1 MLLVYKILERCYEY
15 SFLKKVCFSLT
26 ETKNSKIQV
35 RTMNISKVF
44 VRAFLGFFFLSLG
57 GCATVPRGASLADN
71 PSELPSV
78 QQEKATLL
86 SQLKIGS
93 SLAEFQK
100 LVPEAYIAGQYNQT
114 TAYELVHL
122 QKYVTQ
128 GDIDRQ
134 NFWWGVGSPNARTA
148 KQVLWFYFYK
158 DQLVKWGRPQDW
170 PERPDII
177 IERRER

>member
-1 MLLVYKILERCYEY
+1 
-15 SFLKKVCFSLT
+15 
-26 ETKNSKIQV
+26 
-35 RTMNISKVF
+35 MNISKVLA
-44 VRAFLGFFFLSLG
+44 RAFICLIFLSLG
-57 GCATVPRGASLADN
+57 GCATVPKGAILVDSPA
-71 PSELPSV
+71 ELPSV

-93 SLAEFQK
+93 SLAAFKK
-100 LVPEAYIAGQYNQT
+100 LVPEAYVAGQNDQT
-114 TAYELVHL
+114 TAYELSHL

-128 GDIDRQ
+128 NDIDRQ
-134 NFWWGVGSPNARTA
+134 NFLWGAGSPNARTT

-170 PERPDII
+170 PERPDVI

>member
-1 MLLVYKILERCYEY
+1 
-15 SFLKKVCFSLT
+15 
-26 ETKNSKIQV
+26 
-35 RTMNISKVF
+35 MNISKVL
-44 VRAFLGFFFLSLG
+44 VRAVACLVFLSLG
-57 GCATVPRGASLADN
+57 DCATVPKGAILVDSPA
-71 PSELPSV
+71 ELPAV

-86 SQLKIGS
+86 TKLKIGTP
-93 SLAEFQK
+93 LVEFQK
-100 LVPEAYIAGQYNQT
+100 LVPEAYVAGQNDQT

-128 GDIDRQ
+128 DDIDHQ
-134 NFWWGVGSPNARTA
+134 NFWWGAGSPNARTT
-148 KQVLWFYFYK
+148 KQILWFYFYK